1 MDASNSVVLKKIL
14 IDGDENTGKSSIV
27 TRLNHNIFTDEYTS
41 TIGVEFQFFQVD
53 NVKLQ
58 IWDTAGQERFR
69 VSHETYYRGADVVL
83 YVFDLTNKASF
94 DRLDTIIP
102 VAQKACSA
110 ETIHYLVGNKSDN
123 DNYAVTSSDIQH
135 MVAKYNLGKYFQV
148 SAKSGKGIG
157 DIRNI
162 LTSQSPA

>member
-1 MDASNSVVLKKIL
+1 MGVVLKKIL
-14 IDGDENTGKSSIV
+14 FDGAENTGKSSIAIRMCDN
-27 TRLNHNIFTDEYTS
+27 TFTDEYTP
-41 TIGVEFQFFQVD
+41 TMGVIAQRFIQYG

-58 IWDTAGQERFR
+58 IWDAAGQERFR
-69 VSHETYYRGADVVL
+69 ANPETYYTGVDVVL

-110 ETIHYLVGNKSDN
+110 ETIHYLIGNKSDTGPR
-123 DNYAVTSSDIQH
+123 AVTSQDVADII
-135 MVAKYNLGKYFQV
+135 AKYNLSGYV
-148 SAKSGKGIG
+148 HASAKSGKGIE